1 MKITQAIG
9 FGMFVVFV
17 VALHE
22 GSKESR
28 NELKQERACLEQA
41 KDGAGMRECFRI
53 MDLNNK

>member
-1 MKITQAIG
+1 MTITKAIG

-17 VALHE
+17 VALHD

-41 KDGAGMRECFRI
+41 KDGTDMRECFRI